1 MDAVKRAMRRS
12 EWLSPGQLAH
22 RTGYSAKFIRAEIAA
37 GEIKAEKWQSARSSI
52 GRWRI
57 RLEDAEA
64 YIARMVER
72 STCNRNGEQAPQPH
86 Q

>member
-1 MDAVKRAMRRS
+1 MDALSRTMRRS

-22 RTGYSAKFIRAEIAA
+22 RTGYSAKFIRAEIAG
-37 GEIKAEKWQSARSSI
+37 GELKAEKWQSGRSKI

-57 RLEDAEA
+57 RMEDAEA
-64 YIARMVER
+64 YIERMAER
-72 STCNRNGEQAPQPH
+72 STCHKNAPKPNQSH